1 MKLLLTR
8 LKIKV
13 RSDNIEPVSN
23 CSLLS
28 KIDHVGG
35 RTIKIKK
42 MTAFRWFSIL
52 LITCLLIGLS
62 GCAKKTVI
70 FIPQEERGQVHKKN
84 DVEILEERT
93 KILKD
98 YLTSWLGTR
107 YVYGGISRNGVDCSG
122 LTLVTY
128 KELFGRKLPRTVR
141 EQVKKG
147 AAVDKDLLQPGD
159 LVFFKIN
166 VFQKHVGIFLEND
179 LFVHASLSSGV
190 MISRLN
196 DSYWKQRYWQ
206 AKRIQENNAY
216 GEEIASSES
225 YLQSL

>member
-1 MKLLLTR
+1 MSVCFLLR
-8 LKIKV
+8 
-13 RSDNIEPVSN
+13 
-23 CSLLS
+23 

-35 RTIKIKK
+35 RTIKIEKF
-42 MTAFRWFSIL
+42 TAFRWSGL
-52 LITCLLIGLS
+52 LVLTCLLIGLC

-70 FIPQEERGQVHKKN
+70 FIPQEERALVHKKN
-84 DVEILEERT
+84 EAEILEERT
-93 KILKD
+93 RILKD
-98 YLTSWLGTR
+98 YFTSWLGTR
-107 YVYGGISRNGVDCSG
+107 YVYGGVSRNGVDCSG

-141 EQVKKG
+141 EQVQKG

-166 VFQKHVGIFLEND
+166 VFQKHVGIYLEND
-179 LFVHASLSSGV
+179 LFVHASLSNGV

-196 DSYWKQRYWQ
+196 NSYWKQRYWQ
-206 AKRIQENNAY
+206 AKRIQETNPY

-225 YLQSL
+225 YPQSL

>member
-1 MKLLLTR
+1 M
-8 LKIKV
+8 
-13 RSDNIEPVSN
+13 N
-23 CSLLS
+23 
-28 KIDHVGG
+28 KIDQVGG
-35 RTIKIKK
+35 KTIKNKK
-42 MTAFRWFSIL
+42 LTAFRWSGL
-52 LITCLLIGLS
+52 LLLTCLLVGLS

-70 FIPQEERGQVHKKN
+70 YIPQEERGQVHINN
-84 DVEILEERT
+84 DAEILEERT
-93 KILKD
+93 RILKD
-98 YLTSWLGTR
+98 YLTDWMGTR
-107 YVYGGISRNGVDCSG
+107 YKLGGISRNGVDCSG

-141 EQVKKG
+141 EQVQKG
-147 AAVDKDLLQPGD
+147 VEIDKDLLQPGD

-166 VFQKHVGIFLEND
+166 VFQKHVGIYLEND

-206 AKRIQENNAY
+206 AKRIQENSAY

-225 YLQSL
+225 YPESL